1 MASGGLNSLDMAVIA
16 AYLGGIVAL
25 GCWAGLRKRQG
36 GAGDGY
42 FLAGRSL
49 TWPVIGMALFATNI
63 STIHLV
69 SLAQEGY
76 TNGLAYGNF
85 EWMAGFTLIL
95 LALFFAPFYVRSR
108 VSTLPDFLER
118 RYSRASRDWL
128 SLISIVAAIFIH
140 IGFSIY
146 AGAVVLEGLFGINKM
161 ASIVAVA
168 LLTGAYTIVGGL
180 MAVVVTETVQTVI
193 LLLGAVVMTGSAWS
207 ALGGWENLTAAVDP
221 VQLTMLRPPDDP
233 SCLPWYA
240 VFLGYPVMA
249 MIRLP
254 TALS

>member
-1 MASGGLNSLDMAVIA
+1 MVSGGLNSLDLSVIA
-16 AYLGGIVAL
+16 VYLGGIVAL
-25 GCWAGLRKRQG
+25 GCWAGLRGRKG
-36 GAGDGY
+36 TGAAGDGY

-108 VSTLPDFLER
+108 VATLPDFLER

-180 MAVVVTETVQTVI
+180 MAVVVTEMVQTVI

-233 SCLPWYA
+233 SGLPWYA
-240 VFLGYPVMA
+240 VFLGYPV
-249 MIRLP
+249 IGI
-254 TALS
+254 